1 MRQIAEGRVDD
12 YIDNKKLKDKFKFKK
27 YVKIFEEEL
36 VQGFLRK
43 RLPKDKVQELQAS

>member
-1 MRQIAEGRVDD
+1 MKE
-12 YIDNKKLKDKFKFKK
+12 YIDGKKLKDKSQFRR

-43 RLPKDKVQELQAS
+43 RLPKEKVNELSRG